1 MFTLYVLNICNY
13 GDIHQ
18 ENVDMEVMT
27 GSFNMYDN
35 E

>member
-1 MFTLYVLNICNY
+1 MFILYVLNICNY

-18 ENVDMEVMT
+18 ENVDMAV
-27 GSFNMYDN
+27 SFNMDDN